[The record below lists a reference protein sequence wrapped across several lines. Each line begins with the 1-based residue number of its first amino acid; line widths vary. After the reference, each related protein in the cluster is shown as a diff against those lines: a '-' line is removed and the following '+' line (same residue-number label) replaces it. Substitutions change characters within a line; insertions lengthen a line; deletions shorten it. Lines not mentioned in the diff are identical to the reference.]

1 MDYSIGK
8 EYHGFTLNEER
19 KVEEINSTARIF
31 RHKKSGAELLHL
43 KNNDK
48 NKVFVI
54 TFKTL
59 PADSTGIPH
68 ILEHSVLCG
77 SRKFPTKE
85 PFVELAK
92 GSLKTFL
99 NAMTGS
105 DRTLYP
111 IASTNDKDF
120 FNLMDV
126 YLDAVFYPRI
136 HNYPQI
142 FMQEG
147 WHYELEKK
155 NGEIIYKGVVYNEMK
170 GAYSSP
176 EQILFRKIQQSLFPD
191 NVYGVDSGGNP
202 DVIPNLTYE
211 EFTAFHK
218 KYYHPSNSRIFLYG
232 DGNIDKHL
240 QFLNDQYLK
249 DFNVIQ
255 VESEIPLHESFS
267 KSKEIVNYY
276 PISHDENE
284 DQKTYLSLNFV
295 TGNATNAETYLALD
309 ILLHILLDTPASPLK
324 EALLKAKIG
333 KDVFGSFQGNLLQ
346 PIFNVVIKNSEQ
358 DLKEKFQKI
367 VFDTLRELVKDGI
380 DKKLIEASIN
390 ITEFKLREADFGIWP
405 KGLVYCGLCMNSWI
419 YDDHPTIHLEYE
431 PLLEKI
437 KSALTTDYFE
447 KLIDQYL
454 LNNSHRTLLM
464 LLPQKGLIEETET
477 RIHCHLKEYKS
488 TLSDEELD
496 DLVEQTEKLKFW
508 QAQPDSPE
516 DLEKIPMLSLADIK
530 REAEVLPLVEKEE
543 SGVKVLTHPIFTSG
557 ITYLNLY
564 FDTTGVK
571 KEELQYIPLL
581 TRLLGEISTEKHH
594 YSDLSNEINIHTGGI
609 DFVMNNFTEK
619 EDDCIYYPKL
629 IVQSKALINK
639 IPKLFGLI
647 GEIINETSFDDTIR
661 IREIVQEAKSRME
674 MKISQAGHLV
684 ASSRLFSYFS
694 PSGKYGELTGGLSYY
709 KFIADLEKNFNEKIE
724 KVTTELLR
732 VSKLIFN
739 RNNLLVSLIQPEE
752 YYIRFQK
759 PFVSFVGYLNDRQ
772 LDRYDYEFQTSPGNE
787 GLLTPAK
794 VQYVTKGFNFR
805 RLGYKYS
812 GSMLVFGKI
821 ASLDYLWNK
830 IRVQGGAYGAFAIFG
845 RSGNMFF
852 GTYRDPNLSETLGVF
867 DEMDSFF
874 HQFDP
879 GDREMTKYIIGT
891 ISDLD
896 TPLTPS
902 LKGITAT
909 SRYISHITQED
920 VQKDR
925 DEVLATTPEQ
935 VRKFSEIVMELMKEG
950 YICVLGNENKI
961 RENKKLFREL
971 ITVFE

>member
-1 MDYSIGK
+1 MDYMIGK
-8 EYHGFTLNEER
+8 EYQGFTLNEER
-19 KVEEINSTARIF
+19 QVEEINSTARIF

-43 KNNDK
+43 ENNDK

-99 NAMTGS
+99 NAMTYP
-105 DRTLYP
+105 DKTMYP

-136 HNYPQI
+136 HSYPQI

-147 WHYELEKK
+147 WHYELDEKD
-155 NGEIIYKGVVYNEMK
+155 GEIIYKGVVYNEMK

-176 EQILFRKIQQSLFPD
+176 EQILFRKIRQSLFPD
-191 NVYGVDSGGNP
+191 NVYGVDSGGDP

-211 EFTAFHK
+211 QFTAFHK

-232 DGNIDKHL
+232 NGNIDKQL

-249 DFNVIQ
+249 DFNTIQ
-255 VESEIPLHESFS
+255 VESEILLHESFS
-267 KSKEIVNYY
+267 EPKEIVDYY
-276 PISHDENE
+276 PISQDENE
-284 DQKTYLSLNFV
+284 NQKTYLSLNFV
-295 TGNATNAETYLALD
+295 TGNVTNAETYLALD

-324 EALLKAKIG
+324 EALLKAKIC
-333 KDVFGSFQGNLLQ
+333 KDVFGSFQGDLLQ

-358 DLKEKFQKI
+358 NLKEKFQRI
-367 VFDTLRELVKDGI
+367 VFDTLHELVKDGI
-380 DKKLIEASIN
+380 DKKLIESSIN

-419 YDDHPTIHLEYE
+419 YDDHPTKHLEYE

-454 LNNSHRTLLM
+454 LNNNHRTLLM
-464 LLPQKGLIEETET
+464 LLPQKGLIEETEV
-477 RIHCHLKEYKS
+477 RIHSHLKEYKS
-488 TLSDEELD
+488 TLSDEECD
-496 DLVEQTEKLKFW
+496 DLVKQTEKLKFW
-508 QAQPDSPE
+508 QTQLDSPE
-516 DLEKIPMLSLADIK
+516 DLEKIPMLSLVDIK
-530 REAEVLPLVEKEE
+530 REAEVLALVEKEE

-564 FDTTGVK
+564 FDTTCVK

-609 DFVMNNFTEK
+609 DFVMNNFTEN

-629 IVQSKALINK
+629 TIQSKALINK
-639 IPKLFGLI
+639 IPKLFDLI
-647 GEIINETSFDDTIR
+647 REIINKTSFEDANR
-661 IREIVQEAKSRME
+661 IREIVQETKSRME

-694 PSGKYGELTGGLSYY
+694 PAGKYGELTGGLSYY
-709 KFIADLEKNFNEKIE
+709 KFIVDLEKNFNEKIE
-724 KVTTELLR
+724 KVTANLLQ

-739 RNNLLVSLIQPEE
+739 RNNLLVSLTQPEE
-752 YYIRFQK
+752 HYIRFQK
-759 PFVSFVGYLNDRQ
+759 PFEKFVGDLSDRQ
-772 LDRYDYEFQTSPGNE
+772 LGRYDYEFQTSLGNE

-812 GSMLVFGKI
+812 GSILVFSKI
-821 ASLDYLWNK
+821 ASLDYLWNR
-830 IRVQGGAYGAFAIFG
+830 IRVQGGAYGSFAIFG

-852 GTYRDPNLSETLGVF
+852 GTYRDPNLSETLNVF
-867 DEMDSFF
+867 NEMDSFF
-874 HQFDP
+874 HQFNP
-879 GDREMTKYIIGT
+879 GEREMTKYIIGT

-909 SRYISHITQED
+909 SRYISNITQED

-935 VRKFSEIVMELMKEG
+935 VRQFSETVRELMKEG

-961 RENKKLFREL
+961 KENKELFREL